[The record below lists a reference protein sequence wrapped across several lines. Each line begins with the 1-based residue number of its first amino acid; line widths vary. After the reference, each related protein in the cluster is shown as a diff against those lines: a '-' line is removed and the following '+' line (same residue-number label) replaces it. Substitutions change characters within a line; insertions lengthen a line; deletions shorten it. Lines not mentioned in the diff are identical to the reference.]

1 MCRDINQQAPYRELG
16 SVYQGHRQDIL
27 SKRDG
32 RGRSGGGGGG
42 KREVEGEAEAGSI
55 KIYRETMHL
64 ATKD

>member
-32 RGRSGGGGGG
+32 RGRSGGGGGEG
-42 KREVEGEAEAGSI
+42 RERL
-55 KIYRETMHL
+55 RERPKL
-64 ATKD
+64 GV